1 MTDNENFLSYF
12 FESSLGIP
20 HKKRILLKRML
31 MGLTS
36 YYPIDRSSI
45 VNMPEIIEPKIKN
58 EIYDNFEIVKKIN
71 IVLCPMSQIQFE
83 KYVEMWGKEKQM
95 DEMRKLKGF
104 QIFNDDDDVWHYHT
118 RTRQA
123 CNIVFQNDDFRMIK
137 KTDENKKDIEKL

>member
-1 MTDNENFLSYF
+1 MLVYSKNIFQNVGKLINLDIHEGDKLIDITDNENFLSYF

-83 KYVEMWGKEKQM
+83 KYVEMWGKEK
-95 DEMRKLKGF
+95 
-104 QIFNDDDDVWHYHT
+104 
-118 RTRQA
+118 
-123 CNIVFQNDDFRMIK
+123 
-137 KTDENKKDIEKL
+137 